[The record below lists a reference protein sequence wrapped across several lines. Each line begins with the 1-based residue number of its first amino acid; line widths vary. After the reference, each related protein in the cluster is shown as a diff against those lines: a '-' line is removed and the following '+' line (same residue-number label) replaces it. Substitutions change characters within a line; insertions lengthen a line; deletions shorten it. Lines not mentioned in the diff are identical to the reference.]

1 MDLREG
7 SPVHLLAATAIGQ
20 VVGGT
25 RRPRRLA
32 ELVADCVDPVAA
44 LDEAAAR
51 VLSLQV
57 TDPSTRSEAAE
68 RQRQARWPGR
78 GPQ

>member
-20 VVGGT
+20 VVGGR
-25 RRPRRLA
+25 RRPRQLA
-32 ELVADCVDPVAA
+32 ELVADMDEPIAA
-44 LDEAAAR
+44 LDQAAAR
-51 VLSLQV
+51 GLSLQL
-57 TDPSTRSEAAE
+57 TDRSTRDEAVELLQQE
-68 RQRQARWPGR
+68 RWSGR